1 MECEFL
7 HQKQAVNYIGFPMST
22 DAVQRQRYNFFIMS
36 FEFFLLCKVAETCQ
50 FLNVCFIG
58 AYVRRHSKNIG
69 TTENDHATKNR
80 ISAVFCLLVSTIRS
94 GA

>member
-22 DAVQRQRYNFFIMS
+22 DAVQRQRYNFAIS
-36 FEFFLLCKVAETCQ
+36 QINFLLECKVAETCQ